1 MVICCDA
8 LSSKIDG
15 EEQVKMQVHLSQ
27 EGGGGLVLAAVSR
40 WHIIKD
46 DWYLFF
52 CVLEK
57 KKGRKKE
64 KEKIQLAYGI
74 NPNR

>member
-40 WHIIKD
+40 WHTIKD
-46 DWYLFF
+46 DWYLVF
-52 CVLEK
+52 CFLEK
-57 KKGRKKE
+57 KKEEKKKKKRSNWHME
-64 KEKIQLAYGI
+64 
-74 NPNR
+74 

>member
-46 DWYLFF
+46 DWYLVF
-52 CVLEK
+52 CFLEK
-57 KKGRKKE
+57 KKEEKKKKKRSNWHME
-64 KEKIQLAYGI
+64 
-74 NPNR
+74 

>member
-27 EGGGGLVLAAVSR
+27 EGGGRFGSGSSLTMTYHKGWLVLGFMFLR
-40 WHIIKD
+40 K
-46 DWYLFF
+46 
-52 CVLEK
+52 E
-57 KKGRKKE
+57 KGRKKE

-74 NPNR
+74 NPNT